1 MARTVL
7 SIPTSFA
14 VCWKCPH
21 AALLLKQ
28 LFASTWWEPHQLS
41 PDCSGN
47 LLARSVTA
55 VELGREGEHFEFLVN
70 CIVLDDPK
78 RPIPL
83 TSSSG
88 HIFNSICFYRYLFW
102 KTYRG
107 ILEKMRRDSASQ
119 YGSVPLVFLQ
129 ACSFW
134 GEKVEKGRFPGNRFT
149 LQDLRH
155 FREGVGVL

>member
-7 SIPTSFA
+7 PIPTSFT

-21 AALLLKQ
+21 AAPLLKQ
-28 LFASTWWEPHQLS
+28 LFASTCWWEPHNYHLS
-41 PDCSGN
+41 TWDCSGN

-55 VELGREGEHFEFLVN
+55 VELGREGEHFEFLMN
-70 CIVLDDPK
+70 FIVLDDPK

-83 TSSSG
+83 TSLSG
-88 HIFNSICFYRYLFW
+88 HIFNSICFYRDLFW
-102 KTYRG
+102 KTYRC

-134 GEKVEKGRFPGNRFT
+134 GEKVEKGHFPGKIYPARPETF
-149 LQDLRH
+149 
-155 FREGVGVL
+155 